1 MRLPFHA
8 GIAAALAVVCALAP
22 AVPARGA
29 RPAAA
34 SAPAAAAASP
44 ASAASAAPA
53 PPYAET
59 VAARFPAPE
68 VTYPTPAL
76 APGRASFTGNDE
88 LLAYLRGLAP
98 AAFVEFGR
106 SATGQP
112 IGALHLRRGTGLPR
126 VLLVGGQHGD
136 EPAASEALLA
146 VAGLLTLPRGEA
158 RSLADVLDSV
168 EVVVVP
174 RLNPDGADRFTRR
187 NAGGHDVNR
196 DHLLLSTPEAQ
207 ALAALVARVRPVL
220 VADVHEYRAVGPWPE
235 RFGALPR
242 HDVLFQH
249 ATVPNLAPG
258 LTEAGRAW
266 FREPLARALQA
277 EGLRF
282 DDYHTPSSREGDRRV
297 AMGSLNPDALRNVQG
312 LRNAVTLLLEGRG
325 IGIGRLH
332 FERRVHAQVVAVSA
346 VLRTAAERAAALTAL
361 QRAADAHVAAQACGG
376 EAAVLATRHA
386 EERELLLIDAVSGAD
401 VAVRVPWRS
410 SLAPRVLVERPRPC
424 AYWLA
429 PGAGAVAARLRE
441 LGLRVDALA
450 AAVEL
455 DAEGWHETMRGEGPA
470 EDGEGRTLQIVAE
483 TRPLRLVAPAGSYL
497 VPLDQPLAN
506 LAVAALEPDHPR
518 SYFATRLLPSLEAA
532 ARIMRPPAASA
543 PP

>member
-1 MRLPFHA
+1 MRVPFHA
-8 GIAAALAVVCALAP
+8 GIAATLAVACVLAP
-22 AVPARGA
+22 VVPARGA
-29 RPAAA
+29 QPPAAVA
-34 SAPAAAAASP
+34 AVPAASS
-44 ASAASAAPA
+44 ASAASVASPL
-53 PPYAET
+53 PYTEA
-59 VAARFPAPE
+59 VVARFPAPA

-76 APGRASFTGNDE
+76 APRRASFTGNDE
-88 LLAYLRGLAP
+88 LLAHLRGLAP
-98 AAFVEFGR
+98 AAFVEIGR

-112 IGALHLRRGTGLPR
+112 IGALQLGRGTGLPR

-146 VAGLLTLPRGEA
+146 VAGLLTRPRDEA
-158 RSLADVLDSV
+158 LSLADVLDNV

-174 RLNPDGADRFTRR
+174 RLNPDGAERFTRR

-196 DHLLLSTPEAQ
+196 DHLLLNTPEAQ
-207 ALAALVARVRPVL
+207 ALAALVARLRPVL

-258 LTEAGRAW
+258 LAEAGRAW

-332 FERRVHAQVVAVSA
+332 FERRVHAQVVAVRT
-346 VLRTAAERAAALTAL
+346 VLRAAAERAVALAAL

-376 EAAVLATRHA
+376 TAAVLATRRA

-429 PGAGAVAARLRE
+429 PGAGAVVARLRE
-441 LGLRVDALA
+441 LGLRVDLLA
-450 AAVEL
+450 APVEL
-455 DAEGWHETMRGEGPA
+455 DAEGWQETMRGEAPG
-470 EDGEGRTLQIVAE
+470 EEGEGRMLQIVAE

-497 VPLDQPLAN
+497 VTLDQPLAN

-532 ARIMRPPAASA
+532 ARVMRPPAASA